1 MWREIEE
8 SEHEKG
14 REEGGVRQ
22 RLASVEG
29 VDYLSLL
36 L

>member
-14 REEGGVRQ
+14 REREECGKDWQLWKVKTT
-22 RLASVEG
+22 
-29 VDYLSLL
+29 
-36 L
+36 